1 MSAPENNHPKNQS
14 YQQYL
19 SEMSKSIQEL
29 SKFFYI
35 DNKKSPDELYK
46 HLVTIEDSLET
57 FLNWIKMEK
66 NSIRNFENITEW
78 VDRLATQE
86 GLDVSEFRNR
96 LRIILLPQIEAFI
109 QNLATGEKSAL
120 KVLDVVSK
128 NLESINDFVKNVQ
141 QQNFKILTSI
151 GYEPQDGTSYLD
163 LALYNLYQGRFEEFN
178 TQLKLLNE
186 NLKPPKPDLM

>member
-1 MSAPENNHPKNQS
+1 MSTPEINQKKNQS

-19 SEMSKSIQEL
+19 AEMSKSIKEL
-29 SKFFYI
+29 NKFFYI

-86 GLDVSEFRNR
+86 GLDTSEFRSR

-128 NLESINDFVKNVQ
+128 NLESINTFVKNVQ

-163 LALYNLYQGRFEEFN
+163 LALYNLYQGRFEDFN
-178 TQLKLLNE
+178 EQLKMLNE
-186 NLKPPKPDLM
+186 NLKPPEPDSL